1 MKYLVTTG
9 AVLRFTDGSQVELI
23 PGVHS
28 FDKHVTEHWAFGA
41 HARAIDEDELQQSQA
56 GEDLSIQIS
65 ALESNITELQQQLD
79 GKDATIADQLKQ
91 IEEKDG
97 AITELQQQLDELT
110 EKLAALETGNVKKQ
124 SSANK

>member
-41 HARAIDEDELQQSQA
+41 HARAIDEDELQQNQA

-65 ALESNITELQQQLD
+65 ALESTITELQQQVS
-79 GKDATIADQLKQ
+79 
-91 IEEKDG
+91 EKDVTITEQSVT
-97 AITELQQQLDELT
+97 ITELQQQVGELA
-110 EKLAALETGNVKKQ
+110 EKLAAQETGNAKKQ